1 MTKNLDLFHKEQHFT
16 GTFRVHSIRSLI
28 SSRHHPYTR
37 LKIEDIYGSAIAY
50 GWSGSFSMDGEIHDM
65 DICYLEG
72 RSRLHQGRWLVDIFY
87 IAPVRNLLEINI
99 ARLLPKDE
107 CPRPELLHRLDW
119 VVNSILNPQLKQLL
133 NSVLLD
139 KEIIQPFLSV
149 PASMKHHHSHEAGL
163 LLHSIECAEI
173 VMNSFPV
180 VGIEKELGVIAAL
193 LHDISKTRTMT
204 NNHRKTTLG
213 YVVEHDLLTL
223 EVLAAHLREL
233 DRTWPDG
240 ATALRYLLTWKNS
253 KHSLP
258 LLPVAEAVQAA
269 DRVSS
274 ALDARK
280 LAYFNVPEWKR
291 FCNLDVGGPV
301 NRFWLPS
308 PANDT
313 QVRGTQQI

>member
-28 SSRHHPYTR
+28 TSHFHPYTR

-107 CPRPELLHRLDW
+107 CPRP
-119 VVNSILNPQLKQLL
+119 V
-133 NSVLLD
+133 
-139 KEIIQPFLSV
+139 
-149 PASMKHHHSHEAGL
+149 
-163 LLHSIECAEI
+163 
-173 VMNSFPV
+173 PV

>member
-1 MTKNLDLFHKEQHFT
+1 MNTNLNLFHKEQHFT

-28 SSRHHPYTR
+28 TSHHRPYTR
-37 LKIEDIYGSAIAY
+37 LKIEDIYGSSIAY
-50 GWSGSFSMDGEIHDM
+50 RWNGNFSMDGDIHDM
-65 DICYLEG
+65 DICYIKG

-87 IAPVRNLLEINI
+87 ITPVRNLLEINI

-139 KEIIQPFLSV
+139 KEITQPFLSV

-180 VGIEKELGVIAAL
+180 AGIEKELGVTAAL

-213 YVVEHDLLTL
+213 YVVDHDQLTL
-223 EVLAAHLREL
+223 EALAPHLREL
-233 DRTWPDG
+233 DRAWADG

-253 KHSLP
+253 KHSMP
-258 LLPVAEAVQAA
+258 LLPVAEAVQSA
-269 DRVSS
+269 DRISS
-274 ALDARK
+274 ALDARN
-280 LAYFNVPEWKR
+280 LAYVNAPEWKR
-291 FCNLDVGGPV
+291 FGSLDVGGPV

-308 PANDT
+308 SVINK
-313 QVRGTQQI
+313 Q